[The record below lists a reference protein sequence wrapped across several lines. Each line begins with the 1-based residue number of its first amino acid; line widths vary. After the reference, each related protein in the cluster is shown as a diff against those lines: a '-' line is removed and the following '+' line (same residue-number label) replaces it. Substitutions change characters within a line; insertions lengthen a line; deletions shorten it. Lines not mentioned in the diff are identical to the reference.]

1 MATSSDNHQDHHL
14 FHGELSDAPGRNE
27 SWDEYVRYRGNNRW
41 ELIIEGT
48 DFSGGGAT
56 EPIKE
61 TKSTKAIVAW
71 ALDRDAEIEEDWAEA
86 IDNPNDDDDDDED
99 EDEDEDEDVQRQLG
113 PRGERLREIAESVNA
128 TYCVSCLD
136 GWISGS
142 WPPER
147 AIRIL
152 NITGVTRRSVW
163 RARYRVYEVDTNLG
177 PGFLYPPDAHRAA
190 KLVLKSEGSMSPGR
204 VVKVSGALMVKIE
217 ALRPRLEALSE
228 Q

>member
-48 DFSGGGAT
+48 DFSGSGAT
-56 EPIKE
+56 KPIKE
-61 TKSTKAIVAW
+61 AKSTKAIVAW
-71 ALDRDAEIEEDWAEA
+71 ALDRDAKIEEDWAEA
-86 IDNPNDDDDDDED
+86 IDDDDDDG

-147 AIRIL
+147 AIRIV
-152 NITGVTRRSVW
+152 NITGVTRWGPW
-163 RARYRVYEVDTNLG
+163 RTRHRVYEVDTNLG
-177 PGFLYPPDAHRAA
+177 PGFLYPPDTNHAA
-190 KLVLKSEGSMSPGR
+190 KLILKSENSMSSGR
-204 VVKVSGALMVKIE
+204 VVKVSRALMVKID
-217 ALRPRLEALSE
+217 ALRPRLEALS
-228 Q
+228 

>member
-14 FHGELSDAPGRNE
+14 FHGELSDTPGRNE

-48 DFSGGGAT
+48 DFSGSSET
-56 EPIKE
+56 KPIKE

-86 IDNPNDDDDDDED
+86 IDDDDDDDDD

-147 AIRIL
+147 AIRVL
-152 NITGVTRRSVW
+152 RITGVTRRGVW
-163 RARYRVYEVDTNLG
+163 IRMYHSVYEVDTNLG

-190 KLVLKSEGSMSPGR
+190 QLVLKSESSMSAGR
-204 VVKVSGALMVKIE
+204 IVNVSNALMAKIE
-217 ALRPRLEALSE
+217 ALRPRLEALRE